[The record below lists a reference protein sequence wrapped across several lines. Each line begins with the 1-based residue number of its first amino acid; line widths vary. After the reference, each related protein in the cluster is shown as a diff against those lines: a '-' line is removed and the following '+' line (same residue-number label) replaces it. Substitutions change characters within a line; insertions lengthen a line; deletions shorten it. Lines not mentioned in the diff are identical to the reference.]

1 MNEALFL
8 IEGKKLTL
16 SPVVG
21 SLVFFEDGSEE
32 EATFFFS
39 DLDFFSWT
47 ISPIWTSTTFAH
59 LHRLPFL
66 HFLMSSE
73 PLQTYG

>member
-39 DLDFFSWT
+39 DLDFFFLGDFSDLDFDHVCALA
-47 ISPIWTSTTFAH
+47 SSSFP
-59 LHRLPFL
+59 PF
-66 HFLMSSE
+66 
-73 PLQTYG
+73 PDVK